1 MTYESVTYFIIY
13 IFYGLL
19 IGSFLNVCIYRIP
32 KEISVV
38 RGRSFCPSC
47 NHPLYPLDLV
57 PVFSYLFL
65 GRRCRYCKEPISS
78 RYASIEGL
86 TGLVFGIVYLRYGLT
101 FNSVLVCLFACILIT
116 LSFIDLDTQE
126 IPDRF
131 HVFIVGLA
139 ILNFFVEPTFS
150 FSDKLLGALV
160 ISLPMLVIAALT
172 GGFGGGDIKL
182 LVAVGLFMG
191 VGSTIVSFFLGAFF
205 GALYGIYLMIFKKA
219 KGKTAFSFGPFLS
232 MGIFIGC
239 LYGQEIISF
248 YLSFYH

>member
-1 MTYESVTYFIIY
+1 MTYESTIYFIIY
-13 IFYGLL
+13 ILYGLL

-32 KEISVV
+32 KEISVLA
-38 RGRSFCPSC
+38 GKSFCPTC
-47 NHPLYPLDLV
+47 NHPLNPLDLV

-78 RYASIEGL
+78 RYALIEIL

-101 FNSVLVCLFACILIT
+101 AGSIFVCLLACILIT

-126 IPDRF
+126 IPDRVHIF
-131 HVFIVGLA
+131 IITLALLNVF
-139 ILNFFVEPTFS
+139 FEPS
-150 FSDKLLGALV
+150 ISIPNKLLGALV
-160 ISLPMLVIAALT
+160 ISVPMLMIAVLT

-182 LVAVGLFMG
+182 MAAVGLFLG
-191 VGSTIVSFFLGAFF
+191 VGPTIVSFFLGAIL
-205 GALYGIYLMIFKKA
+205 GGLYGIYLMVFKKA

-239 LYGQEIISF
+239 LYGQEIVDF
-248 YLSFYH
+248 YLSFY